1 MAVAIVTSKGQIT
14 IPVEVRKDLGLKT
27 GDKVE
32 FRQDEGTGTYILR
45 RKTGS
50 VMDLFG
56 SLKYDGPP
64 VTIEQMKE
72 AVGDHLAEEDE
83 RIKREWRES
92 H

>member
-1 MAVAIVTSKGQIT
+1 MTTSIVTSKGQIT
-14 IPVEVRKDLGLKT
+14 IPLEVRNKLGLKT

-32 FRQDEGTGTYILR
+32 FNQDEGTGTFTLK

-50 VMDLFG
+50 IMDLCG

-64 VTIEQMKE
+64 ITIEQMDE
-72 AVGDHLAEEDE
+72 AIGDYLAEEDE